1 MSSVPGSTPNDRTDM
16 LVINPASTNPPPRD
30 PNRHLHHFLLPLQLS
45 QNQKQHKINALID
58 SGATFNIIDRELV
71 KRLEFSCQPSR
82 YPTSVTGPDGM
93 VFSQVSEECQL
104 QVTIKGHSE
113 SLVFEVGNIPSIS
126 VVLGRPWLRLHN
138 PYIDWVQDTIMFR
151 SNHCQSNCQQKPT
164 VVIQGVKPTD
174 TQDTVATIDNSKI
187 PLVYRDYSDV
197 FAKENAEL
205 LPEHRTFDCGIE
217 LVPNASPPPLRKL
230 YQLSKSETDELRTY
244 IQDMESKG
252 FIRKSKSQFGAPV
265 FYVPKKDGSRRL
277 CVDYRGLNAITVK
290 DRYPIPL
297 TKQLLESLSQS
308 TIFTK
313 IDLRSAYH
321 LVRIQPGDEHKTAFR
336 CRYGHYEYLVMPF
349 GLANAPSIFMRLIQQ
364 ALSEYLDIFAVVYL
378 DDILVYSRNVTDH
391 VPHVRLVLA
400 SLRKFQL
407 YAKLEKCDFHQESI
421 EFLGYIISKDGFRM
435 APSKVKSIAE
445 WPTPM
450 SVKQVQSFLGLANFY
465 RIFIRNFPRFVDL

>member
-1 MSSVPGSTPNDRTDM
+1 
-16 LVINPASTNPPPRD
+16 
-30 PNRHLHHFLLPLQLS
+30 
-45 QNQKQHKINALID
+45 
-58 SGATFNIIDRELV
+58 
-71 KRLEFSCQPSR
+71 
-82 YPTSVTGPDGM
+82 
-93 VFSQVSEECQL
+93 
-104 QVTIKGHSE
+104 
-113 SLVFEVGNIPSIS
+113 
-126 VVLGRPWLRLHN
+126 
-138 PYIDWVQDTIMFR
+138 
-151 SNHCQSNCQQKPT
+151 
-164 VVIQGVKPTD
+164 
-174 TQDTVATIDNSKI
+174 
-187 PLVYRDYSDV
+187 
-197 FAKENAEL
+197 
-205 LPEHRTFDCGIE
+205 
-217 LVPNASPPPLRKL
+217 
-230 YQLSKSETDELRTY
+230 
-244 IQDMESKG
+244 MESKG

-277 CVDYRGLNAITVK
+277 CVDYRGLNAIIVK

-465 RIFIRNFPRFVDL
+465 RIFIKNFSKICRPLTELTKKDHNFQWGSEEKDAFAVLKSAIMSEPVLAHPDYTQPFMVETYASDYALGAILCQQRDSKKSHPIAFYSHKLLPAERNYSVYDRNCLQSCMLSVNGDITYWQRNFL